1 MADKKLLC
9 ISAVFPGKIVVREFI
24 EKTFD
29 HLGRPIEWRG
39 KGVDEVDIDTTTGKT
54 VMRIDPRYFR
64 PAEVEQLL
72 GNPAKA
78 KAKLGWEP
86 EIKFAQLV
94 KIMIEGDLRL
104 LDNPN
109 YEIGF

>member
-1 MADKKLLC
+1 
-9 ISAVFPGKIVVREFI
+9 
-24 EKTFD
+24 
-29 HLGRPIEWRG
+29 
-39 KGVDEVDIDTTTGKT
+39 
-54 VMRIDPRYFR
+54 MRIDPRYFR

-78 KAKLGWEP
+78 RTKLGWVP
-86 EIKFAQLV
+86 EVKFAQLV

-109 YEIGF
+109 YETGF